1 MVEISV
7 VLSAIIALASSLITG
22 IVTALRFRK
31 KDSAEAFKVN
41 IEAFKTSA
49 EGLNNQL
56 INTIERNNY
65 LLKEQEKVNKMLRAC
80 YIKLQELEL
89 IHLKETVIL
98 KVNKN
103 HIIEQTNKAC
113 VDVLG
118 WEQEELVGQNINILI
133 PGYLQHKHEKAF
145 DARVQSNE
153 LIIDSVTVRNVSCL
167 NKKGEEIPVTIAV
180 HEIVEN
186 NERKFIGEITTKH
199 LVFKD

>member
-113 VDVLG
+113 VNVLG

-133 PGYLQHKHEKAF
+133 PGYLQHRHEKAF
-145 DARVQSNE
+145 DARVKSNE

-167 NKKGEEIPVTIAV
+167 TKKGEEIPVTIAV